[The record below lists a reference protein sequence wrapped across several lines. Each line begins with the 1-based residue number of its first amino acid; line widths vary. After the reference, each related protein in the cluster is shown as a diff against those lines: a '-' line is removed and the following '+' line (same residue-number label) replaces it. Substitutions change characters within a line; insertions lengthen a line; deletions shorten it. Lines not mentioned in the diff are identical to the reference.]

1 MARPLDYKLNRI
13 ISNGSFSLSSIFKDN
28 TLVFAVLALVIFGL
42 FMLYSASGMS
52 YSMVFRQ
59 SVYALLGFIGMLLV
73 ARVKAVS
80 YQSFLINSYWLGLI
94 LLIYVLIF
102 PDNSHLTRRWIDL
115 GVFSFQPSEILR
127 LILPLSIAAFLT
139 RREKKPNYSEWL
151 IALLATFLCSFL
163 IYLQPDLGTSLVV
176 FASGFLPIF
185 LTGFPFLPILV
196 SLLILGFSAPF
207 LYEGL
212 SAYQQQRILTL
223 FNPDSDPLGTGWNI
237 AQSKTAIGSGGFFGK
252 GYLLGT
258 QSQLDFI
265 PESHSDFIF
274 AVIAEELGL
283 VGVLVLFLLYAII
296 LYRIFKIAF
305 ESETHF
311 GRLAGL
317 SIGFVLL
324 IFILINVSMVVG
336 IIPVVGVPLPLVSQ
350 GGTSLAIHLLAF
362 GFVLSVKKR
371 KIRY

>member
-52 YSMVFRQ
+52 YSMLFRQ

-139 RREKKPNYSEWL
+139 RREKKPNYPEWL

-362 GFVLSVKKR
+362 GFVLSVKKK

>member
-28 TLVFAVLALVIFGL
+28 TLVFAVLVLVIFGL
-42 FMLYSASGMS
+42 FMLYSASGMA

-139 RREKKPNYSEWL
+139 RREKKPNYPEWL

-311 GRLAGL
+311 GRLASL

>member
-28 TLVFAVLALVIFGL
+28 TLVFAVLVLVIFGL
-42 FMLYSASGMS
+42 FMLYSASGMA

-139 RREKKPNYSEWL
+139 RREKKPNYPEWL

-258 QSQLDFI
+258 QSQLNFI

>member
-28 TLVFAVLALVIFGL
+28 TLVFAVLALVSFGL
-42 FMLYSASGMS
+42 FMLYSASGMA

-311 GRLAGL
+311 GRLASL

-362 GFVLSVKKR
+362 GFVLSVKKK

>member
-311 GRLAGL
+311 GRLASL

-362 GFVLSVKKR
+362 GFVLSVKKK

>member
-42 FMLYSASGMS
+42 FMLYSASGMA

-139 RREKKPNYSEWL
+139 RREKKPNYPEWL

-296 LYRIFKIAF
+296 LYRIFRIAF

>member
-42 FMLYSASGMS
+42 FMLYSASGMA

-362 GFVLSVKKR
+362 GFVLSVKKK

>member
-42 FMLYSASGMS
+42 FMLYSASGMA

-139 RREKKPNYSEWL
+139 RREKKPNYPEWL

-258 QSQLDFI
+258 QSQLNFI

-274 AVIAEELGL
+274 SVIAEELGL

-305 ESETHF
+305 ESETYF
-311 GRLAGL
+311 GRLASL

-362 GFVLSVKKR
+362 GFVLSFKKK

>member
-1 MARPLDYKLNRI
+1 MARPLDFKLNRI

-42 FMLYSASGMS
+42 FMLYSASGLA

-139 RREKKPNYSEWL
+139 RREKKPNYPEWL

>member
-362 GFVLSVKKR
+362 GFVLSVKKK

>member
-28 TLVFAVLALVIFGL
+28 TLVFAVLVLVIFGL
-42 FMLYSASGMS
+42 FMLYSASGMA

-311 GRLAGL
+311 GRLASL

>member
-52 YSMVFRQ
+52 YFMVFRQ

-139 RREKKPNYSEWL
+139 RREKKPNYPEWL

>member
-42 FMLYSASGMS
+42 FMLYSASGLA

-139 RREKKPNYSEWL
+139 RREKKPNYPEWL

>member
-1 MARPLDYKLNRI
+1 MARPLDFKLNRI

-139 RREKKPNYSEWL
+139 RREKKPNYPEWL

>member
-1 MARPLDYKLNRI
+1 MARPLDYKLNRT

-59 SVYALLGFIGMLLV
+59 AVYALLGFIGMLLV

-102 PDNSHLTRRWIDL
+102 PDNSHLTRRWIDV
-115 GVFSFQPSEILR
+115 GIFSFQPSEILR

-139 RREKKPNYSEWL
+139 RREKKPNYPEWL

-185 LTGFPFLPILV
+185 LTGFPFLP
-196 SLLILGFSAPF
+196 LLISMIILGFSAPF

-223 FNPDSDPLGTGWNI
+223 FDPDSDPLGTGWNI
-237 AQSKTAIGSGGFFGK
+237 AQSKTAIGSGGLFGK

-283 VGVLVLFLLYAII
+283 VGILVLFLLYTII
-296 LYRIFKIAF
+296 LHRIFKIAF
-305 ESETHF
+305 QSETHF
-311 GRLAGL
+311 GRLASL

-336 IIPVVGVPLPLVSQ
+336 IIPVVGVPLPLISQ

-362 GFVLSVKKR
+362 GFVLSVKKK

>member
-1 MARPLDYKLNRI
+1 MARPLDFKLNRI

-52 YSMVFRQ
+52 YSMLFRQ

-139 RREKKPNYSEWL
+139 RREKKPNYPEWL

>member
-1 MARPLDYKLNRI
+1 MARPLDYKLNRT

-59 SVYALLGFIGMLLV
+59 AIYALLGFIGMLLV

-115 GVFSFQPSEILR
+115 GIFSFQPSEILR

-139 RREKKPNYSEWL
+139 RREKKPNYPEWL

-185 LTGFPFLPILV
+185 LTGFPFLP
-196 SLLILGFSAPF
+196 LLISMIILGFSAPF

-283 VGVLVLFLLYAII
+283 SGILVLFLLYTII
-296 LYRIFKIAF
+296 LHRIFKIAF
-305 ESETHF
+305 QSETHF
-311 GRLAGL
+311 GRLASL

-336 IIPVVGVPLPLVSQ
+336 IIPVGGVPLPLVSQ

-362 GFVLSVKKR
+362 GFVLSVKKK

>member
-28 TLVFAVLALVIFGL
+28 TLVLAVLALVIFGL
-42 FMLYSASGMS
+42 FMLYSASGMA

-139 RREKKPNYSEWL
+139 RREKKPNYPEWL

>member
-1 MARPLDYKLNRI
+1 MAKPLDFKLNRI

-52 YSMVFRQ
+52 YSMLFRQ

-139 RREKKPNYSEWL
+139 RREKKPNYPEWL

>member
-42 FMLYSASGMS
+42 FMLYSASGMA

>member
-52 YSMVFRQ
+52 YFMVFRQ

-139 RREKKPNYSEWL
+139 RREKKPNYPEWL

-283 VGVLVLFLLYAII
+283 VGVLVLFSLYAII

>member
-28 TLVFAVLALVIFGL
+28 TLVFAVLVLVIFGL
-42 FMLYSASGMS
+42 FMLYSASGMA

-283 VGVLVLFLLYAII
+283 VGVLALFLLYAII

>member
-42 FMLYSASGMS
+42 FMLYSASGMA

-139 RREKKPNYSEWL
+139 RREKKPNYPEWL

-336 IIPVVGVPLPLVSQ
+336 IIPIVGVPLPLVSQ

>member
-42 FMLYSASGMS
+42 FMLYSASGMA

-305 ESETHF
+305 ESETYF

-362 GFVLSVKKR
+362 GFVLSVKKK

>member
-42 FMLYSASGMS
+42 FMLYSASGMA

-139 RREKKPNYSEWL
+139 RREKKPNYPEWL

-362 GFVLSVKKR
+362 GFVLSVKKK

>member
-42 FMLYSASGMS
+42 FMLYSASGMA

-139 RREKKPNYSEWL
+139 RREKKPNYPEWL

>member
-42 FMLYSASGMS
+42 FMLYSASGMA

-139 RREKKPNYSEWL
+139 RREKKPNYPEWL

-350 GGTSLAIHLLAF
+350 GGTSLVIHLLAF

>member
-1 MARPLDYKLNRI
+1 MARPLDYKLNRT

-59 SVYALLGFIGMLLV
+59 AVYALLGFIGMLLV

-115 GVFSFQPSEILR
+115 GIFSFQPSEILR

-139 RREKKPNYSEWL
+139 RREKKPNYPEWL

-185 LTGFPFLPILV
+185 LTGFPFLP
-196 SLLILGFSAPF
+196 LLISMIILGFSAPF

-223 FNPDSDPLGTGWNI
+223 FDPDSDPLGTGWNI
-237 AQSKTAIGSGGFFGK
+237 AQSKTAIGSGGLFGK

-283 VGVLVLFLLYAII
+283 VGILVLFLLYTII
-296 LYRIFKIAF
+296 LHRIFKIAF
-305 ESETHF
+305 QSETHF
-311 GRLAGL
+311 GRLASL

-336 IIPVVGVPLPLVSQ
+336 IIPVVGVPLPLISQ

-362 GFVLSVKKR
+362 GFVLSVKKK

>member
-28 TLVFAVLALVIFGL
+28 TLVFAVLVLVIFGL
-42 FMLYSASGMS
+42 FMLYSASGMA

-336 IIPVVGVPLPLVSQ
+336 IIPIVGVPLPLVSQ

>member
-1 MARPLDYKLNRI
+1 MARPLDFKLNRI

-139 RREKKPNYSEWL
+139 RREKKPNYPEWL

-311 GRLAGL
+311 GRLASL

-362 GFVLSVKKR
+362 GFVLSVKKK

>member
-1 MARPLDYKLNRI
+1 MARPLDFKLNRI

-139 RREKKPNYSEWL
+139 RREKKPNYPEWL

-296 LYRIFKIAF
+296 LYRIFQIAF

-336 IIPVVGVPLPLVSQ
+336 IIPIVGVPLPLVSQ

>member
-28 TLVFAVLALVIFGL
+28 TLVFAVLVLVIFGL
-42 FMLYSASGMS
+42 FMLYSASGMA

>member
-28 TLVFAVLALVIFGL
+28 TLVFAVLVLVIFGL
-42 FMLYSASGMS
+42 FMLYSASGMA

-258 QSQLDFI
+258 QSQLNFI

-274 AVIAEELGL
+274 SVIAEELGL

-305 ESETHF
+305 ESETYF
-311 GRLAGL
+311 GRLASL

-362 GFVLSVKKR
+362 GFVLSFKKK

>member
-139 RREKKPNYSEWL
+139 RREKKPNYPEWL

>member
-139 RREKKPNYSEWL
+139 RREKKPNYPEWL

-283 VGVLVLFLLYAII
+283 AGVLVLFLLYAII

>member
-139 RREKKPNYSEWL
+139 RREKKPNYPEWL

-311 GRLAGL
+311 GRLASL

-362 GFVLSVKKR
+362 GFVLSVKKK

>member
-52 YSMVFRQ
+52 YSMLFRQ

-139 RREKKPNYSEWL
+139 RREKKPNYPEWL

>member
-1 MARPLDYKLNRI
+1 MARPLDFKLNRI

-42 FMLYSASGMS
+42 FMLYSASGMA

-139 RREKKPNYSEWL
+139 RREKKPNYPEWL

>member
-1 MARPLDYKLNRI
+1 MARPLDFKLNRI

-52 YSMVFRQ
+52 YFMVFRQ

-139 RREKKPNYSEWL
+139 RREKKPNYPEWL